1 MTDQRFTVG
10 QRVQMPLKLTGEIL
24 RGTVL
29 ELDELG
35 CARIQF
41 DCMADE
47 TWQALSS
54 VSQAGTLSPSLVEA
68 MREIPG
74 FGSFS

>member
-1 MTDQRFTVG
+1 MTQSRFTVG
-10 QRVQMPLKLTGEIL
+10 QRVQMPLKLTGEVL
-24 RGTVL
+24 HGTVL
-29 ELDELG
+29 ELDEMG

-47 TWQALSS
+47 TWQALSN
-54 VSQAGTLSPSLVEA
+54 VSQSSPLSPSLIEA